1 MSPGSSLPGGGF
13 PAAGLAD
20 VEIVFA
26 APGWRGAVPRA
37 AALARRAVEAA
48 LADQSENGHVTL
60 LLTDDAEIRRL
71 NGGFRGREKA
81 TNVLSFPAP
90 YGSLTLGDL
99 ALSLG
104 VVRREALAEG
114 RALPAHFAHLIVHG
128 VLHLLG
134 HDHLSAGEAMLMER
148 AEARILHRLGVPNPW
163 RPTWSRQGH
172 A

>member
-13 PAAGLAD
+13 ATAGLAN
-20 VEIVFA
+20 VEVIFA

-37 AALARRAVEAA
+37 EALARRAVEAT
-48 LADQSENGHVTL
+48 LADQRENGHLTI

-71 NGGFRGREKA
+71 NGGFRGKEKA
-81 TNVLSFPAP
+81 TNILSFPAP

-104 VVRREALAEG
+104 VVRREALAES
-114 RALPAHFAHLIVHG
+114 RPMPAHFAHLIVHG
-128 VLHLLG
+128 TLHLLG
-134 HDHLSAGEAMLMER
+134 HDHLAAGEAMLMER
-148 AEARILHRLGVPNPW
+148 AETRILQRLGVANPW
-163 RPTWSRQGH
+163 RNRWV